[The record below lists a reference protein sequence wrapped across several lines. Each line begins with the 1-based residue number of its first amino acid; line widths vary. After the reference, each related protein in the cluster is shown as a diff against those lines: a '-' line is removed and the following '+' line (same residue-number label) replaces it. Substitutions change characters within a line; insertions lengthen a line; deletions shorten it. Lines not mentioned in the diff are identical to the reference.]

1 MSFTLSPTQPFA
13 FLDTQTA
20 TTASGILLLRGECE
34 RFTVV
39 LQSTGTTS
47 GGTVIIEEAY
57 YDPNGPVYSGTWS
70 QLQSV
75 NASSF
80 TGGTQ
85 IAYHFVGSF
94 WAVRVRPGTTITG
107 GGSVSAFGWGN

>member
-1 MSFTLSPTQPFA
+1 M
-13 FLDTQTA
+13 LDAQTA
-20 TTASGILLLRGECE
+20 ATTSAIALPRGETA

-57 YDPNGPVYSGTWS
+57 YDPNGPTYAGTWS

-75 NASSF
+75 AASSF
-80 TGGTQ
+80 TGGAQ
-85 IAYHFVGSF
+85 IAYHFTGSF
-94 WAVRVRPGTTITG
+94 WAVRVRISADITG
-107 GGSVSAFGWGN
+107 GGSVSAFAWGN